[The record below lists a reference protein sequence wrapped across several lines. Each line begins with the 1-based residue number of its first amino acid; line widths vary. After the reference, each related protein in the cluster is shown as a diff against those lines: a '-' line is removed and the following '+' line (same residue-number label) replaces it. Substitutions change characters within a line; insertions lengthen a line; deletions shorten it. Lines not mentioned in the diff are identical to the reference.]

1 MFTGVKIMKREH
13 EKFFNAYLSNFETHI
28 NLVSMDILD
37 SAIRA
42 IEECILAG
50 KRIYICGNGGS
61 AAIADHFVCDFMKGL
76 GTDTGL
82 RVKINCLNSNI
93 SIYSAIS
100 NDIEFEEVFSYQI
113 NAMAEAND
121 LLITVSSSGNSEN
134 IIRALVKANEINMR
148 TIALSGFD
156 GGRSKCSDIHINV
169 PATNYGVVEDSHHF
183 LLHMIVQF
191 LRTKYTQDEKNLI
204 L

>member
-1 MFTGVKIMKREH
+1 MIKEH
-13 EKFFNAYLSNFETHI
+13 EKFFNAYLRNFEEHM
-28 NLVSMDILD
+28 NLISMNALD
-37 SAIRA
+37 CAIRA

-76 GTDTGL
+76 GTGTEL

-93 SIYSAIS
+93 PIYSAIS

-134 IIRALVKANEINMR
+134 IFRALVKANELNMR
-148 TIALSGFD
+148 TIAFSGFD
-156 GGRSKCSDIHINV
+156 GGRSNCSDIHINV
-169 PATNYGVVEDSHHF
+169 PATNYGIIEDAHHF

-191 LRTKYTQDEKNLI
+191 LRTKYTQDEKNLV